1 MLNISFGYTWHAVV
15 MDAKTCTLRDW
26 KDSHA
31 KKFIKGSLVAG
42 LTKGYF
48 ANGKKFGI
56 VQVKDCYRVNTS
68 ELADEDYVNEGF
80 EFYDRYPFLIP
91 PCSPF
96 AKFENQ
102 QQAFDDWREQEL
114 DMWRLDFN
122 VFEIE
127 PSILVEVIEMTR
139 KGGLLK

>member
-1 MLNISFGYTWHAVV
+1 MLNISFGWTWQAVA

-31 KKFIKGSLVAG
+31 KKFTKGRMLGG

-48 ANGKKFGI
+48 AKGEKFGI
-56 VQVKDCYRVNTS
+56 VQVKDCYRMNTRD
-68 ELADEDYVNEGF
+68 LPDQDYVNEGF

-91 PCSPF
+91 AASPF
-96 AKFENQ
+96 AKFETQ
-102 QQAFDDWREQEL
+102 QQAFDDWREQEQNL
-114 DMWRLDFN
+114 WRLDFI

-127 PSILVEVIEMTR
+127 PSKLIEVNDLLR
-139 KGGLLK
+139 NGGTL